1 MTGQRLAALYREY
14 GPVIYW
20 RCAKLLRD
28 EVAAEDATQRG
39 RLRSR
44 SPGCTC
50 RSRRGRSVLSR
61 IVWRKTRHRA
71 AARVSS

>member
-28 EVAAEDATQRG
+28 EVAAEDATQETF
-39 RLRSR
+39 LRV
-44 SPGCTC
+44 C
-50 RSRRGRSVLSR
+50 RHLDAAPDTDEAQRWIWR
-61 IVWRKTRHRA
+61 IAHSLA
-71 AARVSS
+71 LE